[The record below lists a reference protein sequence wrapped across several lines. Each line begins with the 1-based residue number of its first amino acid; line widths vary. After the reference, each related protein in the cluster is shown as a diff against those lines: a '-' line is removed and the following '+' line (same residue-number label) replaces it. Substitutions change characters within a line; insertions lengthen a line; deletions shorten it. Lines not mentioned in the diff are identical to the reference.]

1 MPSPARDHRPMD
13 EEPVL
18 PRYAYQR
25 LADTIEAEIAAGRPQ
40 VGGRLPGEYELAE
53 IHGVSKGTV
62 RRAMEE
68 LRKRGLVSTLVG
80 AGTFV
85 IRSRRPAPG
94 HDEAPPPDPH

>member
-1 MPSPARDHRPMD
+1 MD
-13 EEPVL
+13 QPEPEPVM
-18 PRYAYQR
+18 PQYAYQR

-62 RRAMEE
+62 RRALGL
-68 LRKRGLVSTLVG
+68 LRERGIVSTLTG

-85 IRSRRPAPG
+85 IRSRRPQRG
-94 HDEAPPPDPH
+94 NDEGAQ